1 MKNVHGIIY
10 AYHSFHEL
18 GELGTHRTGASMP
31 FCGRY
36 RLIDIALSSMQNAG
50 IHDVGVIMQRGY
62 QSLLDHLGAGKS
74 WDMARKVGGMNMLP
88 PYGLPDSH
96 KGSYEGTMEAL
107 NAIGSYISD
116 DIKAD
121 YVLLTRGDVCAN
133 MDMASLIEAHLA
145 SDNDITAVITPPK
158 AATYVHNHPHH
169 RVELDENGIVTEIYH
184 GQTTDERGYGLMET
198 YILSREKLLEMM
210 KWCAEGNRLH
220 FHTDAVNHFLAKG
233 WKIGS
238 FMHEGF
244 ARHITCVKDFW
255 DANMDMLDPELLSQ
269 LFPAERPVSTRERSD
284 VSTYYAAGS
293 KVSNSLV
300 ADGCII
306 EGELEN
312 CIIFGGVK
320 VGAESSLKNCI
331 ILHDTVIGEN
341 VKLDCVI
348 SDKNVK
354 ISSYTTLK
362 GNRRLPLVIPKGSKI

>member
-1 MKNVHGIIY
+1 MKNIHGIIY
-10 AYHSFHEL
+10 AYHTFPEL
-18 GELGTHRTGASMP
+18 GDLGAHRTGASLP

-36 RLIDIALSSMQNAG
+36 RLIDIAMSSMQNAG

-62 QSLLDHLGAGKS
+62 QSLMDHLGAGKT

-107 NAIGSYISD
+107 NAIGTYLSE

-121 YVLLTRGDVCAN
+121 YIVITRGDICAN
-133 MDMASLIEAHLA
+133 VDVGALIEKHLA
-145 SDNDITAVITPPK
+145 SDDDITAVVTPPK
-158 AATYVHNHPHH
+158 SATYVHNHRHH
-169 RVELDENGIVTEIYH
+169 RVELDEDGRVVEIYNN
-184 GQTTDERGYGLMET
+184 QTTDERGYGLLET
-198 YILSREKLLEMM
+198 YILSRAKLLEMM
-210 KWCAEGNRLH
+210 KWCDEGSRLH
-220 FHTDAVNHFLAKG
+220 FHKDALVHFLAEG
-233 WKIGS
+233 WKVGTVV
-238 FMHEGF
+238 HENF

-269 LFPAERPVSTRERSD
+269 LFPVDRPVSTRERSD

-293 KVSNSLV
+293 KVRNSLV
-300 ADGCII
+300 ADGCVI

-312 CIIFGGVK
+312 CVVFGGVK
-320 VGAESSLKNCI
+320 VGADSVLKNCI

-354 ISSYTTLK
+354 VSSYSTLK